1 MAEDINHKENAVH
14 ILKNKYT
21 LNYNDYEKLMLA
33 KQYNKLYENS
43 DIINKENSKI
53 KEDKRIYNLSI
64 KNIIKNTSESMVHII
79 NDFSNYI
86 EKDGKNFNN
95 FIYIFVKDDRLIYIG
110 VVFIIIS
117 IMLFFIHLSE

>member
-1 MAEDINHKENAVH
+1 MTEYKNNDEKTMH

-43 DIINKENSKI
+43 ALINKENSKI

-64 KNIIKNTSESMVHII
+64 KDIAKNTSKNMVDII
-79 NDFSNYI
+79 TNTRDINFFSELRSY
-86 EKDGKNFNN
+86 
-95 FIYIFVKDDRLIYIG
+95 
-110 VVFIIIS
+110 
-117 IMLFFIHLSE
+117 LF

>member
-1 MAEDINHKENAVH
+1 MTEYNNNELTKH

-21 LNYNDYEKLMLA
+21 LNYNDYEKLMLT

-43 DIINKENSKI
+43 AIINKKNNKI

-64 KNIIKNTSESMVHII
+64 KKIAKNTSNNMVGII
-79 NDFSNYI
+79 NDLSNYV

-95 FIYIFVKDDRLIYIG
+95 FIYLFVKEDRLIYIG
-110 VVFIIIS
+110 IIFIVIS
-117 IMLFFIHLSE
+117 IMLFFINISK

>member
-1 MAEDINHKENAVH
+1 MTEYNNNELTKH

-21 LNYNDYEKLMLA
+21 LNYNDYEKLMLT

-43 DIINKENSKI
+43 AIINKKNNKI

-64 KNIIKNTSESMVHII
+64 KKIAKNTSDNMVGII
-79 NDFSNYI
+79 NDLSNYV

-95 FIYIFVKDDRLIYIG
+95 FIYLFVKEDRLIYIG
-110 VVFIIIS
+110 IIFIVIS
-117 IMLFFIHLSE
+117 IMLFFINISK